1 MGGCMTLTSM
11 TANIEWA
18 REGLAPLTIYT
29 LVYTRDSRVA
39 TQGGHATY
47 CRVDRDTCQT
57 DHPLPSAYLMCWSGL
72 SFTLMF
78 QY

>member
-1 MGGCMTLTSM
+1 MVNG
-11 TANIEWA
+11 A
-18 REGLAPLTIYT
+18 RPLRSCPIDYLCVIYT

-57 DHPLPSAYLMCWSGL
+57 DHPLPSAYLMCSSGL
-72 SFTLMF
+72 VFTLMF